1 MGLVVGLTGG
11 IASGKSTVAHLFQ
24 QHFSIDVVDADI
36 IAREVV
42 KPGSEGLTAI
52 CAHFGL
58 TILKPDGQLDRTA
71 LREKIFADEQEK
83 AWLNQLLH
91 PMIRA
96 KMIAD
101 LAKTTSPY
109 ALLVVPLLI
118 ENNLQTL
125 VDRILVVDVDLKT
138 QIARTMA
145 RDKVSEQQ
153 VGSILAAQASRE
165 QRLQYAD
172 DVIKNS
178 AENQKLLPQITELHK
193 KYLAI
198 CSLSL

>member
-42 KPGSEGLTAI
+42 EPGSEGLTAI

-138 QIARTMA
+138 QIDRTMA

-153 VGSILAAQASRE
+153 VRSILAAQASRE

>member
-42 KPGSEGLTAI
+42 EPGSEGLTAI
-52 CAHFGL
+52 FAHFGL

-153 VGSILAAQASRE
+153 VRSILAAQASRE

>member
-42 KPGSEGLTAI
+42 EPGSEGLTAI
-52 CAHFGL
+52 CAHFDL
-58 TILKPDGQLDRTA
+58 TILKPDGQLDRAA

-153 VGSILAAQASRE
+153 VRSILAAQASRE

>member
-42 KPGSEGLTAI
+42 ELGSEGLTAI

-58 TILKPDGQLDRTA
+58 TILKPDGQLDRTK

-153 VGSILAAQASRE
+153 VRSILAAQASRE

>member
-42 KPGSEGLTAI
+42 EPGSEGLTAI

-58 TILKPDGQLDRTA
+58 AILKPDGQLDRTA

-153 VGSILAAQASRE
+153 VRSILAAQASRE